1 MLFSAVLPSLQGK
14 QEYKFH
20 QKVGCKV
27 CKVFSSKIIVSFT
40 GKSSLNCLSSACAAC
55 VVRCARLVS
64 EWQRPS
70 IIEYGQALS
79 PRQNGYT
86 NIYEGLA
93 WDSLGGFCSL
103 PWFELC
109 QVCHLCGCVWGN
121 TLTGKKGEAAT
132 ELSSPSYFGSLYDIF
147 RVGFENIE
155 SVFKIALLQ

>member
-20 QKVGCKV
+20 KKVGCKV

-64 EWQRPS
+64 VWQRPS

-86 NIYEGLA
+86 NIYERSPA
-93 WDSLGGFCSL
+93 SRSGGGGG
-103 PWFELC
+103 
-109 QVCHLCGCVWGN
+109 VIMGC
-121 TLTGKKGEAAT
+121 KGV
-132 ELSSPSYFGSLYDIF
+132 L
-147 RVGFENIE
+147 
-155 SVFKIALLQ
+155 

>member
-20 QKVGCKV
+20 KKVGCKV

-64 EWQRPS
+64 VWQRPS

-86 NIYEGLA
+86 NIYERSPASRSQGGEGGALCLEGGGF
-93 WDSLGGFCSL
+93 SLG
-103 PWFELC
+103 LC
-109 QVCHLCGCVWGN
+109 FVRG
-121 TLTGKKGEAAT
+121 GER
-132 ELSSPSYFGSLYDIF
+132 PSG
-147 RVGFENIE
+147 GGT
-155 SVFKIALLQ
+155 A